1 MCIRDRI
8 YDDIRD
14 WQSKEYV
21 QKIKVDNILDF
32 LKNKAEFFLNES
44 NNYLNL
50 LPSNEARN
58 ALQYFIDIIL
68 KYT

>member
-1 MCIRDRI
+1 MNLSNFGKFLGMAYQI

-32 LKNKAEFFLNES
+32 LKNKAEFS
-44 NNYLNL
+44 
-50 LPSNEARN
+50 
-58 ALQYFIDIIL
+58 
-68 KYT
+68 